1 MQRHPK
7 TKKRP
12 LCSELGICGIDPI
25 SGFGNPLMVG
35 QIASRRNDRSQ
46 DDPAAEENVKDSM
59 NRIADE
65 TKSTISFLNLSRI
78 K

>member
-1 MQRHPK
+1 
-7 TKKRP
+7 
-12 LCSELGICGIDPI
+12 
-25 SGFGNPLMVG
+25 MVG